1 VNEKVHA
8 ITLGGKTRTLKYDY
22 DDLERI
28 EKMLG
33 MPIYAAVTETPTA
46 ATRHVLIWAGIKHEE
61 GKRFTPAD
69 VAAMCLAHIQGGGD
83 FVDLYPPVRRAVGE
97 SGLCGIRFTF
107 DEESGEMRML
117 TGKAEE
123 ATPPA

>member
-1 VNEKVHA
+1 MNQKIHTVE
-8 ITLGGKTRTLKYDY
+8 LGGKTRTLKYDY
-22 DDLERI
+22 DDLERL
-28 EKMLG
+28 EQMLG
-33 MPIYAAVTETPTA
+33 MPIYDAVTRTPTA
-46 ATRHVLIWAGIKHEE
+46 ATRHVLIWGGIKHEE

-69 VAAMCLAHIQGGGD
+69 VALMCFTHIKGGGD
-83 FVDLYPPVRRAVGE
+83 FVDLWPPVRRAVGE

-117 TGKAEE
+117 EGKAEE